1 MIFGCLL
8 QNRPRKLGKHSTLR
22 PSRSVSCVEGG
33 SHLTGSNQMAMK
45 SLVTD
50 DSGMQVPTFVGG
62 FPACVVQKR
71 KHDKCTYINKYKICI
86 STYMYI

>member
-8 QNRPRKLGKHSTLR
+8 QNRPRKLGKHSTQR
-22 PSRSVSCVEGG
+22 QSQGSCVEGG
-33 SHLTGSNQMAMK
+33 SHLRGSNQMAMK

-50 DSGMQVPTFVGG
+50 DSWMQVPTFVWG

-71 KHDKCTYINKYKICI
+71 KHDKCTYINTYNI